1 MISTVSAVPV
11 QALIDRKADTGWA
24 GGLGGLGRR
33 DATRHCSP
41 PPPPAEPTHNKQTKM
56 KCGRVQLQE
65 RAKIKIRDVRP
76 VTSDKPRRYCQKRL
90 VNPQHEEDPRWI
102 DVLERFRCNEPILD
116 TTGEDINEQ
125 IDIKQ
130 QDLFLSV
137 QTLKFKGAEQH
148 NKRPRT
154 GFKYK
159 TVPDG
164 HLHRMFVKQT
174 VTNDDDPSDDDRSSQ
189 LTCYYYDDY
198 AKYLSNADRSRPS
211 SAKSSIFLQGLSTR
225 FKANKSVQV
234 DLPKTQEPKKIIKN
248 KKTDPKEDVKAKD
261 ESDAISSDDTVK
273 DTKVSYHTS
282 GKRKSLTISRTQS
295 PETVQVIRV
304 DVVCNNNSS
313 STTADFDDIK
323 SPKDITERLDKKT
336 NTAKLKDYNFASKYL
351 LTNTVKSLEEH
362 VSGGAKVTLL
372 CKTFKLTDRSKML
385 FNRKPFEIAK
395 VTSNAKVNK

>member
-1 MISTVSAVPV
+1 
-11 QALIDRKADTGWA
+11 
-24 GGLGGLGRR
+24 
-33 DATRHCSP
+33 
-41 PPPPAEPTHNKQTKM
+41 M

-65 RAKIKIRDVRP
+65 RTKIRIRDVRP

-102 DVLERFRCNEPILD
+102 DVFERFRCNEP
-116 TTGEDINEQ
+116 TFTKTGEHINEQ
-125 IDIKQ
+125 DDIKQ

-154 GFKYK
+154 GFKYR
-159 TVPDG
+159 TVPAG
-164 HLHRMFVKQT
+164 NLHRMFVKQT
-174 VTNDDDPSDDDRSSQ
+174 VTNDEPSDDDRSSQ

-198 AKYLSNADRSRPS
+198 AKYLSNPDRSRPS
-211 SAKSSIFLQGLSTR
+211 SAKSSIFLRGLNTR
-225 FKANKSVQV
+225 FKVNKAVQV
-234 DLPKTQEPKKIIKN
+234 DLAKTYELKKPRQS
-248 KKTDPKEDVKAKD
+248 KKTDLKDDVKRTE
-261 ESDAISSDDTVK
+261 ESDANSVDDTVK
-273 DTKVSYHTS
+273 DTKVSYHTC

-304 DVVCNNNSS
+304 DVVCNNTTS

-323 SPKDITERLDKKT
+323 PTKDITERLDKKT
-336 NTAKLKDYNFASKYL
+336 NTTNIKDYNFASKYL

-385 FNRKPFEIAK
+385 FNRKPLEIAK
-395 VTSNAKVNK
+395 VTSNAKINN